1 MFYNKMLPQRQ
12 WSQAR
17 QVSTDS
23 REIVSL
29 SLYVKHLGRLL
40 SHSIVMVKN
49 LKVQAFSYHMAY
61 QNLL

>member
-49 LKVQAFSYHMAY
+49 LKV
-61 QNLL
+61 

>member
-12 WSQAR
+12 WSQVR

-49 LKVQAFSYHMAY
+49 LKV
-61 QNLL
+61 